1 MLEFLTERDVPDSV
15 KDVVDVIGID
25 AFKGLVK
32 LAGGSLLY
40 IPNESNL
47 VKPIRN
53 RKIRDEF
60 KGSYRDISM
69 KYGISEVQVRNII
82 NKEWIDFIIDLFWNY
97 RIKINYFYDTI
108 ILVLSIRRWHYE
120 SITITRYS

>member
-1 MLEFLTERDVPDSV
+1 MLEFLTESDVPDSV

-53 RKIRDEF
+53 RMIREEF

>member
-1 MLEFLTERDVPDSV
+1 MLEFLTESDVPDSV

-53 RKIRDEF
+53 RMIRDEF
-60 KGSYRDISM
+60 MGSYRDISV

-108 ILVLSIRRWHYE
+108 ILLLSIRRWHYE

>member
-1 MLEFLTERDVPDSV
+1 MVEFLTESDVPDSV

-32 LAGGSLLY
+32 LDGGSLLY

-69 KYGISEVQVRNII
+69 KYAISEVQVRNII
-82 NKEWIDFIIDLFWNY
+82 NKE
-97 RIKINYFYDTI
+97 
-108 ILVLSIRRWHYE
+108 
-120 SITITRYS
+120 

>member
-1 MLEFLTERDVPDSV
+1 MLEFLTESDVPDSV

-25 AFKGLVK
+25 AFKDLVK

-82 NKEWIDFIIDLFWNY
+82 NKEWVDFIIDLFWNY

>member
-1 MLEFLTERDVPDSV
+1 MLEFLTESDVPDSV

-60 KGSYRDISM
+60 KGSYKDISM
-69 KYGISEVQVRNII
+69 KFGISEVQARNII
-82 NKEWIDFIIDLFWNY
+82 NKEWVDLIIYLFL
-97 RIKINYFYDTI
+97 K
-108 ILVLSIRRWHYE
+108 L
-120 SITITRYS
+120 

>member
-1 MLEFLTERDVPDSV
+1 MLEFLTESDVPDSV

-25 AFKGLVK
+25 AFKDLVK

-53 RKIRDEF
+53 RRIREEF

-108 ILVLSIRRWHYE
+108 ILLLSIRRWYYE
-120 SITITRYS
+120 YITIIRYS